1 MKFLYR
7 LLFTRDDDLDLLQ
20 VIFLGWVVFVSF
32 CVWKVGTKEWDLPTA
47 AWSVIGSVFATLAIA
62 GTPTWIAKLIAKAP
76 DDQKAPPL
84 RTYHSFEEADAK
96 YYGVDDPP
104 EGA

>member
-32 CVWKVGTKEWDLPTA
+32 CVYKVGSHQWDLPTA
-47 AWSVIGSVFATLAIA
+47 AWSIIGSVFATLAIT
-62 GTPTWIAKLIAKAP
+62 GTPAWIAKILAKAP
-76 DDQKAPPL
+76 PDAIAPPVKVF
-84 RTYHSFEEADAK
+84 HSFEEADDK
-96 YYGVDDPP
+96 YYGVDEPAG
-104 EGA
+104 GA